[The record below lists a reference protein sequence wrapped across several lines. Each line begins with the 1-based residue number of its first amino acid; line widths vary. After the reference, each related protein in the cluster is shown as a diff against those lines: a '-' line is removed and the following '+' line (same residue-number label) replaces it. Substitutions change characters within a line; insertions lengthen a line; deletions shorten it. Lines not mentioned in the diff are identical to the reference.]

1 MSSSETETQAL
12 RQLTA
17 QIVTAYVSSHDVAAE
32 TLPDL
37 VRSVHGALAGAG
49 TGFSGSASTATP
61 APARAPCTERTRSG
75 RVSAA
80 TS

>member
-1 MSSSETETQAL
+1 M
-12 RQLTA
+12 
-17 QIVTAYVSSHDVAAE
+17 SSHDVAAE

-49 TGFSGSASTATP
+49 VAVEAEPEKPVP